1 MLRSEEKQIAMLE
14 ITIAELTLWVMKL
27 TGWENVSSIADGLP
41 DKLHESIYRGWDRE
55 YGNLD

>member
-27 TGWENVSSIADGLP
+27 TGWENVSSITDGLP
-41 DKLHESIYRGWDRE
+41 DKLHESIHDGWKRE